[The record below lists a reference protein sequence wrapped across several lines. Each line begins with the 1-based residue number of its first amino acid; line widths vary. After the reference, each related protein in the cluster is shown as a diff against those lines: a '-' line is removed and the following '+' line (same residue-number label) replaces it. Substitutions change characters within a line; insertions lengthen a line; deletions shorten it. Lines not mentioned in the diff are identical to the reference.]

1 MSDRSN
7 RGYLVPGRQQRLSG
21 LRLVTTGL
29 RPASAGLRPG
39 KLLALLLLLAVAGG
53 TFSGCRR
60 GDSAA
65 GKVRLVLSV
74 PADQKTRSMYRRVV
88 TQFETRHPHVS
99 VQILEI
105 PADYYSKVLVMIAGR
120 NAPDLM
126 WMGQSFAEFAARGVF
141 MDMSARLEAEVNLD
155 EYLPQALEWYRID
168 GRQYGV
174 PFGIDM
180 SFVAYNKK
188 LFDEAVVPYPTDD
201 WTLADFLEKAR
212 RLTRDRDGDGRIDQ
226 YGYRGSIDHSCF
238 GAAIISSDGTRP
250 LCNSPEMI
258 ECHQLNLD
266 LAEKWKVSPLPDD
279 PDAQGLDSVAYFR
292 QGRAA
297 MMKMHT
303 WNLPFLRDRCREL
316 DWDIVNNPKAR
327 QRGHWASSQA
337 ILISADTAHPDEAWL
352 LCREFF
358 GDDVQRTMAA
368 RGLPSNLRVA
378 REAIAQNTG
387 KPQNTEAFLKATD
400 SLYPTPRIANLSE
413 IMSLYYSASGSISA
427 HRATPAEAMAKAE
440 QAISFY
446 LRHRR
451 R

>member
-1 MSDRSN
+1 MSVDRAVRRSPSEA
-7 RGYLVPGRQQRLSG
+7 RRRPVRHVLPPALVLAACVLLGCGRRDADG
-21 LRLVTTGL
+21 
-29 RPASAGLRPG
+29 A
-39 KLLALLLLLAVAGG
+39 
-53 TFSGCRR
+53 
-60 GDSAA
+60 
-65 GKVRLVLSV
+65 KVKLVLSV
-74 PADQKTRSMYRRVV
+74 PADQKTRTMYRRVV
-88 TQFETRHPHVS
+88 GEFEARHPHVS

-141 MDMSARLEAEVNLD
+141 MDMSARLEAEVDLG
-155 EYLPQALEWYRID
+155 EYLPQALGWYRID
-168 GRQYGV
+168 GKQYGV
-174 PFGIDM
+174 PFGVDM
-180 SFVAYNKK
+180 SFVAYNRA
-188 LFDEAVVPYPTDD
+188 LLAEAGVPYPTDE
-201 WTLADFLEKAR
+201 WTLDDFLEKAKK
-212 RLTRDRDGDGRIDQ
+212 LTRDRDGDGRIDQ

-238 GAAIISSDGTRP
+238 GAAIISSDGTKP

-258 ECHQLNLD
+258 ECHQFNLD

-303 WNLPFLRDRCREL
+303 WNLPFLRDRCRDL

-327 QRGHWASSQA
+327 QRGHWASSQG
-337 ILISADTAHPDEAWL
+337 ILISVDTAHPDEAWL

-358 GDDVQRTMAA
+358 GDEVQRTMAS
-368 RGLPSNLRVA
+368 RGLPPNLRVA
-378 REAIAQNTG
+378 REMIAQNRDKPANTG
-387 KPQNTEAFLKATD
+387 ALLKATD
-400 SLYPTPRIANLSE
+400 SLYPTPRIPNLSE
-413 IMSLYYSASGSISA
+413 IMSLYYSAAGGISA

-440 QAISFY
+440 KAISFY